1 MDQGRF
7 QITASQAVSAHSAG
21 LSEDFVGAT
30 PAGPGP
36 RPPAVPPP
44 TVVRCR
50 ELLDQWRRSLRL
62 SQREQGLLGGELVQL
77 DRQLQRL
84 QQHTLRIAVFGRV
97 GVGKSSLIN
106 ALIGEPLLA
115 TDVAHGS
122 TRSQRGVVWPVSIA
136 DLNRVEL
143 VDTPGIDE
151 INAAGRAR
159 LASRVAMGADLVLL
173 VIDSD
178 LTRTD
183 REALQTLLSSGK
195 PLHVVLN
202 RSDRWPEQERS
213 ALFNSIRSRLP
224 GDLPLTV
231 VAAAPRQAKLQPDG
245 RVRSARTPAQVD
257 ALEQQLKSQLSRE
270 GVLLLALQAL
280 RQADKFQRNCQQLR
294 LQHHRRSAQ
303 GLIGRYAAAKATGVA
318 INPVLALDLA
328 GGMACDT
335 ALVVQLSRLYGLPL
349 TPKAARQLLTHLSG
363 NNALL
368 GGIQLGL
375 SALKQML
382 LLLVPISGGTS
393 LAPAAPVAFA
403 QAALAVHASR
413 RTGQL
418 VAQHLLHP
426 SGGQPGALLE
436 RLARRD
442 PVVRHWLHRWPLRA
456 QQDLRPLLP

>member
-1 MDQGRF
+1 MDQGRL
-7 QITASQAVSAHSAG
+7 QITASHAVSAHSSG
-21 LSEDFVGAT
+21 LYEDFVDAT
-30 PAGPGP
+30 PAGTGP
-36 RPPAVPPP
+36 PSPAVPPP

-50 ELLDQWRRSLRL
+50 ELLDQWRQSLRL

-173 VIDSD
+173 VVDSD

-231 VAAAPRQAKLQPDG
+231 VAESKQKNKLQPDG
-245 RVRSARTPAQVD
+245 RDRSARTQARVED
-257 ALEQQLKSQLSRE
+257 LEGQLESQLTRE

-349 TPKAARQLLTHLSG
+349 TPKAARHLLTHLSG

-393 LAPAAPVAFA
+393 LGPAAPVAFA

-426 SGGQPGALLE
+426 SGGQPGALLR
-436 RLARRD
+436 RLARRG